1 VRGVFIGKKSRPE
14 HKKETAMRFIKSG
27 VAGIATVAALAVVS
41 TLTPGALASTQ
52 SPGAGV
58 AALRAAAAQSSAG
71 KQGTL
76 TSKVKGAFPD
86 GTVDGQFRPDRFVAQ
101 DGDVFAVGTL
111 SATLRRTDGTL
122 VGRVHKPITIP
133 VRSAFYPRDA
143 KSCDILD
150 LILGPLHLNLLGLH
164 VDLKKVVLHIVAVSG
179 AGNLLG
185 NLLCAVAHLL
195 DGTRLI
201 DLLKLAN
208 LLNKIL
214 SLLRI

>member
-1 VRGVFIGKKSRPE
+1 
-14 HKKETAMRFIKSG
+14 MRFIKSG

-58 AALRAAAAQSSAG
+58 SAPRTAAVQTTAD

-76 TSKVKGAFPD
+76 SSTVKGAFPD
-86 GTVDGQFRPDRFVAQ
+86 GTVTGKFNPDRFVAQ
-101 DGDVFAVGTL
+101 DGDVFAVGML

-122 VGRVHKPITIP
+122 VGRVHKPIAIP
-133 VRSAFYPRDA
+133 VHSAHYPGGA
-143 KSCDILD
+143 KACDILD

-164 VDLKKVVLHIVAVSG
+164 VDLKRVVLHIVAMSG

-201 DLLKLAN
+201 DQLKLAN

>member
-1 VRGVFIGKKSRPE
+1 
-14 HKKETAMRFIKSG
+14 MRFIKSG

-41 TLTPGALASTQ
+41 TLTPGALATPQ
-52 SPGAGV
+52 SSGSRMSV
-58 AALRAAAAQSSAG
+58 LTAAATQARAD

-76 TSKVKGAFPD
+76 TSKVKGVFAD
-86 GTVDGQFRPDRFVAQ
+86 GTVDGKFLPDRFVAQ
-101 DGDVFAVGTL
+101 DGAVFAVGTL

-133 VRSAFYPRDA
+133 VRSAFSPRDA
-143 KSCDILD
+143 TTCDILD

-214 SLLRI
+214 ALLRI